1 MRGRTNKFYTIVDES
16 HTALTKQVMDRML
29 NGKTQNHLDT
39 GWTLTPKNSDNANAK
54 KEAAE
59 AAPFVTHVH
68 KSTSDTPYESG

>member
-1 MRGRTNKFYTIVDES
+1 MAKPRTI
-16 HTALTKQVMDRML
+16 
-29 NGKTQNHLDT
+29 LDT
-39 GWTLTPKNSDNANAK
+39 GWTLTPKNGDNASAK